1 MKAKTISIL
10 NMKGGVGK
18 TTLSTNIAIEL
29 FNQGYKVLLID
40 IDPQFNSTQSLFK
53 YFSKISTYFDLRDEK
68 RTITSIFSGDKG
80 NGISRKNDD
89 TDNLIYT
96 LKKSEEDQDGPVID
110 IIPGD
115 LKLIIDIN
123 TQAIDR
129 LSGFF
134 NRNNLKEQ
142 YDFIIFDCPPTW
154 GQVTS
159 VSLSLSNY
167 YLIPTKLDDFSTI
180 GITLL
185 SQLLKEKVES
195 LQTPLKCL
203 GVIYTMLNETSAAS
217 GISIKQTVYKEK
229 IEDFFKKTMTNE
241 VKSGVKAFDSVIYS
255 YGPVASQSIVYEEY
269 TNPKGKNLYASI
281 KELTGEIL
289 SRIESLEVAKVE

>member
-1 MKAKTISIL
+1 MRAKTISIL

-18 TTLSTNIAIEL
+18 TTISTNLAIEL
-29 FNQGYKVLLID
+29 FNKNHKVLLID

-53 YFSKISTYFDLRDEK
+53 YFSKISTYFGLRDEK

-80 NGISRKNDD
+80 KGISRENGD

-96 LKKSEEDQDGPVID
+96 LKGNQDDPDRPVLD

-134 NRNNLKEQ
+134 NRNNLKEH

-195 LQTPLKCL
+195 VQTPLKCL
-203 GVIYTMLNETSAAS
+203 GVVYTMINETSAAS
-217 GISIKQTVYKEK
+217 GISVKQTRYKEK
-229 IEDFFKKTMTNE
+229 IEKFFIDTMNDE
-241 VKSGVKAFDSVIYS
+241 VKFDVKAFDTVIYN
-255 YGPVASQSIVYEEY
+255 YTPVASQSIVYEEY
-269 TNPKGKNLYASI
+269 SNPKGISLYESI
-281 KELTGEIL
+281 SELTNEIL
-289 SRIESLEVAKVE
+289 SRMESWEVAEVE

>member
-1 MKAKTISIL
+1 MQANTISIL

-29 FNQGYKVLLID
+29 YEKNHKVLLID

-53 YFSKISTYFDLRDEK
+53 YYSKISRYFELRDEK

-80 NGISRKNDD
+80 RGISKQNNDA
-89 TDNLIYT
+89 DNLIYT
-96 LKKSEEDQDGPVID
+96 LIRNKEDPEGPVLD

-123 TQAIDR
+123 SQAIDR
-129 LSGFF
+129 LNGFF
-134 NRNNLKEQ
+134 NRNKLKDQ
-142 YDFIIFDCPPTW
+142 YDYIIFDCPPTW

-185 SQLLKEKVES
+185 SELLKEKVES
-195 LQTPLKCL
+195 VSSPLKCL
-203 GVIYTMLNETSAAS
+203 GVVYTMLNETTAVS
-217 GISIKQTVYKEK
+217 GISVKQTRYKEQ
-229 IEDFFKKTMTNE
+229 IEGFFEETMNTE
-241 VKSGVKAFDSVIYS
+241 VKTDVKAFDTVIYN
-255 YGPVASQSIVYEEY
+255 YVPVASQSIVYKEY
-269 TNPKGKNLYASI
+269 TNPKGKALYEAI
-281 KELTGEIL
+281 QELVEEIV
-289 SRIESLEVAKVE
+289 SRVNREVVANVE